1 MASGEGGGATRDER
15 GRHGRERGQHGDER
29 GDTVMVVAGEAAP
42 REASALRRAA
52 PTADLSNLHEKSLG
66 RSPMVVTVSARY
78 ARVGSFY
85 RYAATHWGRF
95 TATRPLTW
103 GILPLRGHSLGGS
116 LAATRPLTISAGR
129 EK

>member
-1 MASGEGGGATRDER
+1 MRHHDE
-15 GRHGRERGQHGDER
+15 
-29 GDTVMVVAGEAAP
+29 P
-42 REASALRRAA
+42 
-52 PTADLSNLHEKSLG
+52 DLSNLHEKSLG

-103 GILPLRGHSLGGS
+103 GILPLLEVMGGPRIPCEPK
-116 LAATRPLTISAGR
+116 LP
-129 EK
+129 

>member
-1 MASGEGGGATRDER
+1 
-15 GRHGRERGQHGDER
+15 
-29 GDTVMVVAGEAAP
+29 
-42 REASALRRAA
+42 
-52 PTADLSNLHEKSLG
+52 
-66 RSPMVVTVSARY
+66 MVVTVSARY

-116 LAATRPLTISAGR
+116 LATAQVR
-129 EK
+129 EVQIEEMRYNLY